1 MGILFRDFSICHSL
15 SLVSELDRAQCL
27 VQVAWSVF
35 SIAQGIKAG
44 LHPSSVYDAYAAQ
57 ITSSLSLPASPFFFF
72 AQSLLPLTY
81 PRQ

>member
-35 SIAQGIKAG
+35 SIAQGIKAR
-44 LHPSSVYDAYAAQ
+44 LHPSSVYDASAA
-57 ITSSLSLPASPFFFF
+57 
-72 AQSLLPLTY
+72 
-81 PRQ
+81 